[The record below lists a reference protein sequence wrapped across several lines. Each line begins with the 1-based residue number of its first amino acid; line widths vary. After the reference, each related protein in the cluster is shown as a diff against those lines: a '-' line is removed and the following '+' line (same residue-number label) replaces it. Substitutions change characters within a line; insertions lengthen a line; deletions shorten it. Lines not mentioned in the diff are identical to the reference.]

1 MVRGGGALH
10 LRLIGARYPCERT
23 PQGRHQCEDA
33 PSRSSPR
40 QLQSRSAPSARPA
53 AFGGADGEGQP
64 PASSAETKAA
74 TDAALRATGGGTA
87 NAVERDGENGAVWE
101 VEVTKPDGQTV
112 DVRLAADLSVVVI
125 EGDHEGPENGADDG
139 G

>member
-1 MVRGGGALH
+1 MRRRTVAILATSAAVVVGAA
-10 LRLIGARYPCERT
+10 GAAT
-23 PQGRHQCEDA
+23 
-33 PSRSSPR
+33 
-40 QLQSRSAPSARPA
+40 

-112 DVRLAADLSVVVI
+112 DVRLAGDLSVVVI
-125 EGDHEGPENGADDG
+125 EGDHEGPEDG
-139 G
+139 SGDGD

>member
-1 MVRGGGALH
+1 MRRRTIAILATSAAVAVGAV
-10 LRLIGARYPCERT
+10 GAAT
-23 PQGRHQCEDA
+23 
-33 PSRSSPR
+33 
-40 QLQSRSAPSARPA
+40 

-112 DVRLAADLSVVVI
+112 DVRLAGDLSVVVI

-139 G
+139 D